1 MNNKSWEI
9 VEQEVIGAFNIKIWL
24 ISKDTH
30 RPSIAKIVNGFIELE
45 EIKEGQELK
54 PTFEMPYDA
63 WQALKKAMIDG
74 GENTFVLNRSNFR
87 LLFLAYEKTYI
98 YQRKLKTWAKTNVYF
113 VSYRLHQWHFFCFNF
128 FF

>member
-74 GENTFVLNRSNFR
+74 KVR
-87 LLFLAYEKTYI
+87 EKDEVEAELTATKYHLEDL
-98 YQRKLKTWAKTNVYF
+98 RKLLKIDK
-113 VSYRLHQWHFFCFNF
+113 SI
-128 FF
+128 